1 MGMRPS
7 FINEGRPPLLVEH
20 VGSRGREQGAEALR
34 SLCRGEGREMMAAL
48 LLKVGAVLLRAFG
61 PLEPAEFGRFARD
74 FSGRPPL
81 DYVGGASPR
90 VKVCE
95 GVYTSTE
102 YPRHYTLSLHNELSY
117 TYRWPEHLYFY
128 CDTPA
133 AEGGE
138 TPLADSRAL
147 LRKIDAGVV
156 ASFREKGIRYERRL
170 HGGAGAGLSWQ
181 EAFETDDRGLVE
193 EYCREGNVRY
203 AWGEDGGLRMSQVRP
218 ATHLHPLTGEEVW
231 FNQADA
237 FHTSGM
243 HPETYRDY
251 ISRMSEEE
259 FPLGARHADGS
270 AIDPAALAHV
280 REAMAAEMSLFPWQ
294 AGDLLVVDNVLAAH
308 GRMPFSGERRVLLAM
323 T

>member
-1 MGMRPS
+1 MPKPR
-7 FINEGRPPLLVEH
+7 FINEGKPPLLVEH
-20 VGSRGREQGAEALR
+20 AGGREQDAGPLR
-34 SLCRGEGREMMAAL
+34 SLSRGEGRETLTGL
-48 LLKVGAVLLRAFG
+48 LLKVGAVLLRGFG
-61 PLEPAEFGRFARD
+61 PLEPAEFGRFVRD
-74 FSGRPPL
+74 FAGRPAL

-117 TYRWPEHLYFY
+117 NYRWPEHLYFY

-138 TPLADSRAL
+138 TPLADSRML
-147 LRKIDAGVV
+147 LKKIDAGVA
-156 ASFREKGIRYERRL
+156 ASFREKGVRYERRL
-170 HGGAGAGLSWQ
+170 HGGTGPGLSWQ
-181 EAFETDDRGLVE
+181 DAFETDDRGIVE
-193 EYCREGNVRY
+193 EYCRAGDVGY
-203 AWGEDGGLRMSQVRP
+203 VWGEEGGLRTSQVRP
-218 ATHLHPLTGEEVW
+218 ATHTHPLTGEEVW

-243 HPETYRDY
+243 HPETYREY

-259 FPLGARHADGS
+259 FPLNAYHGDGS
-270 AIDPAALAHV
+270 ALDPAALAHV
-280 REAMAAEMSLFPWQ
+280 REVMAAEMSLFKWQ

-308 GRMPFSGERRVLLAM
+308 GRMPFSGARRVLLAM

>member
-1 MGMRPS
+1 MTRPR
-7 FINEGRPPLLVEH
+7 FINEGKPPLLVEH
-20 VGSRGREQGAEALR
+20 AGRRGREQNAEALR
-34 SLCRGEGREMMAAL
+34 SLCRGEGRETLAGL
-48 LLKVGAVLLRAFG
+48 LLKVGAVLLRGFG
-61 PLEPAEFGRFARD
+61 PLEPAEFGRFVRD
-74 FSGRPPL
+74 FSGRLPL

-117 TYRWPEHLYFY
+117 NYRWPEHLYFY

-138 TPLADSRAL
+138 TPLADSRVL
-147 LRKIDAGVV
+147 LGKIDAGVV
-156 ASFREKGIRYERRL
+156 ARFRKKGVRYDRRL
-170 HGGAGAGLSWQ
+170 HGGAGVGLSWQ
-181 EAFETDDRGLVE
+181 EAFETDDRRSVE
-193 EYCREGNVRY
+193 EYCREGNVSY
-203 AWGEDGGLRMSQVRP
+203 VWGEDNGLHMSQVRP
-218 ATHLHPLTGEEVW
+218 ATQTHPLTGEEVW

-259 FPLGARHADGS
+259 FPLGACHGDGS

-280 REAMAAEMSLFPWQ
+280 REVMAAEMSLFTWQ

-308 GRMPFSGERRVLLAM
+308 GRMPFSGARRVLLAM

>member
-1 MGMRPS
+1 MTSPR
-7 FINEGRPPLLVEH
+7 FINEGKPPLLVEH
-20 VGSRGREQGAEALR
+20 AGGRGRDNNAEALR
-34 SLCRGEGREMMAAL
+34 SLCRGGGREMLVGM
-48 LLKVGAVLLRAFG
+48 LLKVGAVLLRGFG
-61 PLEPAEFGRFARD
+61 PLGPAEFGRFVRD
-74 FSGRPPL
+74 FSGGPPL

-117 TYRWPEHLYFY
+117 TYRWPDHLYFY

-138 TPLADSRAL
+138 TPLADSRLL
-147 LRKIDAGVV
+147 LRKIDAGVS
-156 ASFREKGIRYERRL
+156 ASFKKNGVRYDRRL
-170 HGGAGAGLSWQ
+170 HGGDGLGLSWQ
-181 EAFETDDRGLVE
+181 ESFETDDRRSVE
-193 EYCREGNVRY
+193 EYCREGNVSY
-203 AWGEDGGLRMSQVRP
+203 VWGEGGGLRMSQVRP
-218 ATHLHPLTGEEVW
+218 ATHVHPLTGEEVW

-243 HPETYRDY
+243 HPETYRDL
-251 ISRMSEEE
+251 ISRMGEEE
-259 FPLGARHADGS
+259 FPRGARHGDDSG
-270 AIDPAALAHV
+270 IDPAALAHV
-280 REAMAAEMSLFPWQ
+280 REVMAAEMSLFKWQ

-308 GRMPFSGERRVLLAM
+308 GRMPFSGARRVLLAM

>member
-1 MGMRPS
+1 MIRPR
-7 FINEGRPPLLVEH
+7 FINEGKPPLLFEH
-20 VGSRGREQGAEALR
+20 AGGRGRGRNAAALR
-34 SLCRGEGREMMAAL
+34 SLCRGEGREVLGEL
-48 LLKVGAVLLRAFG
+48 LLKVGAVLLRGFG
-61 PLEPAEFGRFARD
+61 PLEPGEFGRFVRD
-74 FSGRPPL
+74 FSGRPAL

-102 YPRHYTLSLHNELSY
+102 YPRHYALSLHNEMSY

-147 LRKIDAGVV
+147 LRKIDAGV
-156 ASFREKGIRYERRL
+156 AARFREKGVMYERRL
-170 HGGAGAGLSWQ
+170 HGAAGVGLSWQ
-181 EAFETDDRGLVE
+181 EAFETDERGTVE
-193 EYCREGNVRY
+193 EYCREGNVSY
-203 AWGEDGGLRMSQVRP
+203 VWGGDGGLRMSQVRP
-218 ATHLHPLTGEEVW
+218 ATHVHALTGEEVW

-251 ISRMSEEE
+251 ISRMSEDE
-259 FPLGARHADGS
+259 FPLGARHGDGS

-280 REAMAAEMSLFPWQ
+280 REVMAAEMSLFKWQ

-308 GRMPFSGERRVLLAM
+308 GRMPFSGPRRVLLAM